1 MKKLVATLVLAVTA
15 VSMIAEATARPMGG
29 KRSIGRQSQPV
40 RQMQAPAPAPTPG
53 VQPQRAPAPA
63 AVPAAGAAGAA
74 AAARTTQRSGMW
86 KGILGGALL
95 GLGLGALLSHFGI
108 GGALASAISTILM
121 IGLLVLAVLFVVRMF
136 RRKDTPANPAFGNNY
151 ANPVPAGAA
160 GGAMGGAAAVATP
173 EIGSGLRQPAAFQGA
188 QDFGSGAQSG
198 GVSLGKPGSAPGA
211 HQQWG
216 VPADFD
222 QEAFLRHAKASFIRM
237 QAAWDRGDTNDLREF
252 TSPEVFA
259 ELKMQIQERGG
270 AADFT
275 DVVTI
280 DGQLL
285 GIETTATD
293 YLASVQFNGMIRTAP
308 NAPAEPF
315 VEVWNMSKPLSG
327 QGGWVLAGIQQVA

>member
-1 MKKLVATLVLAVTA
+1 MKKILATMVLAITA

-29 KRSIGRQSQPV
+29 KRSIGRQSQAV
-40 RQMQAPAPAPTPG
+40 RQMPAPAPAPAPG
-53 VQPQRAPAPA
+53 FQQRQPS
-63 AVPAAGAAGAA
+63 AVPATAGAAGAA

-108 GGALASAISTILM
+108 GGALASAISAILM
-121 IGLLVLAVLFVVRMF
+121 IGLLLLAVLFVVRMF
-136 RRKDTPANPAFGNNY
+136 RRKDTPANPAFGGGY
-151 ANPVPAGAA
+151 TNPVPAGPSPTSYA
-160 GGAMGGAAAVATP
+160 GKGPGGVATP
-173 EIGSGLRQPAAFQGA
+173 EIGSGLRQPAGFQG
-188 QDFGSGAQSG
+188 QGQFG
-198 GVSLGKPGSAPGA
+198 GVSLGKPDGA
-211 HQQWG
+211 AHSQWG

-222 QEAFLRHAKASFIRM
+222 QDAFLRHAKASFIRM
-237 QAAWDRGDTNDLREF
+237 QAAWDRGDTADLREF
-252 TSPEVFA
+252 TTPEVFA
-259 ELKMQIQERGG
+259 ELKMQIQERQG
-270 AADFT
+270 ATDFT

>member
-1 MKKLVATLVLAVTA
+1 MKKIVATLVLALTA
-15 VSMIAEATARPMGG
+15 VSMIAEATAKPMGG
-29 KRSIGRQSQPV
+29 KRSIGRQSQAV
-40 RQMQAPAPAPTPG
+40 RQMPAPAPAPQPG
-53 VQPQRAPAPA
+53 FQQQRAPAPA

-108 GGALASAISTILM
+108 GGALASAISAILM

-151 ANPVPAGAA
+151 ANPVPAGASA
-160 GGAMGGAAAVATP
+160 SGVATP
-173 EIGSGLRQPAAFQGA
+173 EIGSGLRQPAAYQGP
-188 QDFGSGAQSG
+188 QG
-198 GVSLGKPGSAPGA
+198 GVSLGKPGSAPA
-211 HQQWG
+211 HNQWG
-216 VPADFD
+216 VPGDFE

-270 AADFT
+270 ATDFT

-293 YLASVQFNGMIRTAP
+293 YLASVQFNGMIRSAP

-327 QGGWVLAGIQQVA
+327 QGGWVLAGIQQLS

>member
-1 MKKLVATLVLAVTA
+1 MMKKFVATMVLAITA

-29 KRSIGRQSQPV
+29 KRSIGRQSQSVQRMP
-40 RQMQAPAPAPTPG
+40 APAPAPTPG
-53 VQPQRAPAPA
+53 FQQQRAPS

-74 AAARTTQRSGMW
+74 AAAQAKRPSMW

-95 GLGLGALLSHFGI
+95 GLGLGALLSHLGI
-108 GGALASAISTILM
+108 GGALASAISAILM

-136 RRKDTPANPAFGNNY
+136 RRKDTPANPAFGGGY
-151 ANPVPAGAA
+151 TNPVPAGAA
-160 GGAMGGAAAVATP
+160 PHASAAGVATP
-173 EIGSGLRQPAAFQGA
+173 EIGSGLRGSGLSRPAAFQGQQSA
-188 QDFGSGAQSG
+188 QFG
-198 GVSLGKPGSAPGA
+198 GVSLGKPGSESPVM
-211 HQQWG
+211 HNQWG
-216 VPADFD
+216 VPGDFD
-222 QEAFLRHAKASFIRM
+222 QDAFLRHAKASFIRM

-259 ELKMQIQERGG
+259 ELKMQIQERNG
-270 AADFT
+270 ATDFT

-327 QGGWVLAGIQQVA
+327 SGGWVLAGIQQVA

>member
-1 MKKLVATLVLAVTA
+1 MKKFVATMVLAITA

-29 KRSIGRQSQPV
+29 KRSFGRQSQAV
-40 RQMQAPAPAPTPG
+40 RQMPAPAPAPQPG
-53 VQPQRAPAPA
+53 FQQQRAPA

-74 AAARTTQRSGMW
+74 AAAQAKRPSMW

-108 GGALASAISTILM
+108 GGALASAISAILM

-136 RRKDTPANPAFGNNY
+136 RRKDTPANPAFGGGY
-151 ANPVPAGAA
+151 TNPVPAGASPNSYA
-160 GGAMGGAAAVATP
+160 GNGGVATP
-173 EIGSGLRQPAAFQGA
+173 EIGSGLRQPVGFQNNG
-188 QDFGSGAQSG
+188 FGSG
-198 GVSLGKPGSAPGA
+198 GVSLNKPGASAPV
-211 HQQWG
+211 HSQWG
-216 VPADFD
+216 VPGDFD
-222 QEAFLRHAKASFIRM
+222 QEAFLRHAKSAFIRM

-259 ELKMQIQERGG
+259 ELKMQIQERNG
-270 AADFT
+270 ATDFT
-275 DVVTI
+275 DVVSI
-280 DGQLL
+280 EGQLL
-285 GIETTATD
+285 GIETSATD
-293 YLASVQFNGMIRTAP
+293 YLASVQFNGMIRSAP

>member
-1 MKKLVATLVLAVTA
+1 MKKFLATMVLAITA

-29 KRSIGRQSQPV
+29 KRSFGRQSQAV
-40 RQMQAPAPAPTPG
+40 RQMPAPAPAPQPG
-53 VQPQRAPAPA
+53 FQQQRQPS
-63 AVPAAGAAGAA
+63 AVPATAGAAGAA

-108 GGALASAISTILM
+108 GGAFASAISAMLM
-121 IGLLVLAVLFVVRMF
+121 IGLLLLAVMFVVRMF
-136 RRKDTPANPAFGNNY
+136 RRKDTPANPAFGGY
-151 ANPVPAGAA
+151 TNPVPAGPGPNAYA
-160 GGAMGGAAAVATP
+160 GNGAGVATP
-173 EIGSGLRQPAAFQGA
+173 EIGSGLRQPTGFQSQG
-188 QDFGSGAQSG
+188 QFG
-198 GVSLGKPGSAPGA
+198 GVSLGKPGSAAPA
-211 HQQWG
+211 MHSQWG

-222 QEAFLRHAKASFIRM
+222 QDAFLRHAKASFIRM

-252 TSPEVFA
+252 TTPEVFA
-259 ELKMQIQERGG
+259 ELKMQIQERNG
-270 AADFT
+270 ATDFT

>member
-1 MKKLVATLVLAVTA
+1 MKKFVATMVLAVTA
-15 VSMIAEATARPMGG
+15 FSMIAEAVARPIGG

-53 VQPQRAPAPA
+53 VQPQRAPSPA

-108 GGALASAISTILM
+108 GGALASVISTILM
-121 IGLLVLAVLFVVRMF
+121 VGLLALAVLFVVRMF

-160 GGAMGGAAAVATP
+160 AAGSTGSSATP
-173 EIGSGLRQPAAFQGA
+173 EIGSGLRQPTAYQGSQPGFQPAA
-188 QDFGSGAQSG
+188 G
-198 GVSLGKPGSAPGA
+198 GVSLGKPDSTPAA

-216 VPADFD
+216 VPGNFD
-222 QEAFLRHAKASFIRM
+222 QDAFLRHAKASFIRM

-259 ELKMQIQERGG
+259 ELKMQIQERG
-270 AADFT
+270 ATPDFT

-280 DGQLL
+280 EGQLL

-308 NAPAEPF
+308 DAQAEPF

-327 QGGWVLAGIQQVA
+327 GGGWVLAGIQQVA